1 MRDVRDDEGTER
13 FVSGA
18 GAGDGTTSM
27 NQGTF
32 DSVDGPMVPQRTAPD
47 ALSGTGPRSRRPGFA
62 PGSQVVVRDEQ
73 WLVKK
78 VADTKY
84 DGWMVEVTGVSAL
97 VRGMDAV
104 FYEKLD
110 HIEPIDP
117 DKTRLVPDSSPN
129 HRKARLYLEAV
140 IRKTALPQT
149 EHGLALVGN
158 FLMDQQT
165 HQLRPAELALSKENP
180 QPRVLIADVVGLG
193 KTLEIGIL
201 LAELIR
207 RGRGE
212 RILVVTPAHVL
223 EQFQRELWTRFSIPL
238 VRLDSTGI
246 QRIQQDIPAGRNPF
260 AYFKRAIISVDTLKS
275 DVYAHHLENTEWD
288 AVVIDESHNLVNRGT
303 KNNDLARLLAR
314 RSDAFVLAS
323 ATPHNGDAE
332 SFAELIGMLDEAAI
346 ADSSSYDVKD
356 LGHLYIRR
364 TKTDREV
371 RDSLKGEWADRG
383 PSSPVLAKA
392 TAKEEA
398 VLEEFAARWIP
409 RDPAAS
415 SVCVDSMV
423 AYNLLKA
430 FLSSHRAFQVSVA
443 ARTKILEK
451 PLKGRKGQD
460 PAQLEAA
467 RQIERKAIVDLARLA
482 NDLGDDDSSK
492 LEALVKVLEDIG
504 VGPGSETRV
513 VVFSERIPT
522 LKWLAETVPQRLG
535 FPRTTKLEQAE
546 EDSKPWKAYGGV
558 VEVMHGDATGE
569 EEQQRIVEEFGL
581 ATKPVRLLFTGD
593 VASEGV
599 NLHQQCSELIHYDLP
614 WSLIRIEQRNGRID
628 RYGQKENPRFRALV
642 LTSDVEWR
650 TDDTTGEP
658 LPLDDRLVGAK
669 LLAREE
675 EAHRIEGTAE
685 VVTGIYKAKEEE
697 DRLTR
702 DLIAGRT
709 VEESIKQS
717 SSTAGGGVK
726 AMLAKAMGNVGA
738 KKPTDDVP
746 RATVPSLFDTVGST
760 TATSDYFTEALRQV
774 CHPISPDIA
783 LKLRREGDGTIA
795 FQPPP
800 DLLHRLKALP
810 KSYLTEQ
817 EILPTANREARIRLT
832 FDKGLA
838 AKRLKVAREESDSQW
853 PNVSYVSDVHPV
865 LDWVTDKALAALR
878 HDEAFVL
885 AFDPDRDKAK
895 DIDPELPAAL
905 DGPVYLLQGIY
916 SNKAGRPTVVE
927 WMAVTGLPDTPR
939 TYRMDN
945 AFLAACRVGPSM
957 PGRAAPVNKDALQR
971 WVPAAVG
978 EARRFLEGREAE
990 YAQQIEA
997 VLAPFEKRVTE
1008 WKQAALFTAEARRS
1022 QKKKNDV
1029 NLTAD
1034 RRRTL
1039 IRSLRT
1045 SGAPLLRLLAVLE
1058 PLDATPVP
1066 PTTGSAAT
1074 DLPDAGETT
1083 AR

>member
-18 GAGDGTTSM
+18 GAGGGTVSEG
-27 NQGTF
+27 QGTF
-32 DSVDGPMVPQRTAPD
+32 DSVDGPVVRDRTSPD
-47 ALSGTGPRSRRPGFA
+47 ARSGVGPRSRRPGFA
-62 PGSQVVVRDEQ
+62 PGSQVLVRDEQ

-78 VADTKY
+78 VEPTRY
-84 DGWMVEVTGVSAL
+84 DGWMVEASGVSSL

-117 DKTRLVPDSSPN
+117 DRTRLVADPSPN

-165 HQLRPAELALSKENP
+165 HQLRPAELALSQENP

-260 AYFKRAIISVDTLKS
+260 AYFRRAIISVDTLKS

-288 AVVIDESHNLVNRGT
+288 AVVIDESHNLVNRNT
-303 KNNDLARLLAR
+303 KNNSLARLLAR

-332 SFAELIGMLDEAAI
+332 SFAELIGMLDDAAI
-346 ADSSSYDVKD
+346 ADPSSYDVKG
-356 LGHLYIRR
+356 LKHLYIRR

-383 PSSPVLAKA
+383 PSKPVIAKA
-392 TAKEEA
+392 TEKEEA
-398 VLEEFAARWIP
+398 VLAELAARWIP

-430 FLSSHRAFQVSVA
+430 FLSSHRAFQTSVA
-443 ARTKILEK
+443 ARAKTLEK
-451 PLKGRKGQD
+451 PLKGRKNQD

-467 RQIERKAIVDLARLA
+467 RQIERKAIVDLACLA
-482 NDLGDDDSSK
+482 DDLGDDDSSK
-492 LEALVKVLEDIG
+492 LDALVKTLEEIG
-504 VGPGSETRV
+504 VGPGSDTRV

-522 LKWLAETVPQRLG
+522 LKWLADTVPARLG
-535 FPRTTKLEQAE
+535 FPRTKQLEQGE
-546 EDSKPWKAYGGV
+546 KESKPWKAYGGV
-558 VEVMHGDATGE
+558 VEVMHADASGE

-599 NLHQQCSELIHYDLP
+599 NLHQQCNELIHYDLP

-628 RYGQKENPRFRALV
+628 RYGQKKNPRFRALV

-650 TDDTTGEP
+650 TDDVTGEP

-685 VVTGIYKAKEEE
+685 AVTGIYKAKEEE

-717 SSTAGGGVK
+717 SSTAGGGAK
-726 AMLAKAMGNVGA
+726 AMLARAMGNVGA
-738 KKPTDDVP
+738 KKPTDDIP
-746 RATVPSLFDTVGST
+746 RATVPSLFGTVGST
-760 TATSDYFTEALRQV
+760 TATSDYFDEALRQV
-774 CHPISPDIA
+774 CHPSTPDIA

-817 EILPTANREARIRLT
+817 EILPTANKEARIRLT

-838 AKRLKVAREESDSQW
+838 GKRLKVAREESDSQW

-885 AFDPDRDKAK
+885 AFDPDRDKAA

-927 WMAVTGLPDTPR
+927 WMAVTGLPDAPR

-957 PGRAAPVNKDALQR
+957 PGRAAPVNKDLLQS

-978 EARRFLEGREAE
+978 EARRFLEGREAA

-1058 PLDATPVP
+1058 PLAATPVP

>member
-1 MRDVRDDEGTER
+1 
-13 FVSGA
+13 
-18 GAGDGTTSM
+18 
-27 NQGTF
+27 
-32 DSVDGPMVPQRTAPD
+32 
-47 ALSGTGPRSRRPGFA
+47 
-62 PGSQVVVRDEQ
+62 
-73 WLVKK
+73 
-78 VADTKY
+78 
-84 DGWMVEVTGVSAL
+84 
-97 VRGMDAV
+97 
-104 FYEKLD
+104 
-110 HIEPIDP
+110 
-117 DKTRLVPDSSPN
+117 
-129 HRKARLYLEAV
+129 
-140 IRKTALPQT
+140 
-149 EHGLALVGN
+149 
-158 FLMDQQT
+158 
-165 HQLRPAELALSKENP
+165 
-180 QPRVLIADVVGLG
+180 
-193 KTLEIGIL
+193 
-201 LAELIR
+201 
-207 RGRGE
+207 
-212 RILVVTPAHVL
+212 
-223 EQFQRELWTRFSIPL
+223 
-238 VRLDSTGI
+238 
-246 QRIQQDIPAGRNPF
+246 
-260 AYFKRAIISVDTLKS
+260 
-275 DVYAHHLENTEWD
+275 
-288 AVVIDESHNLVNRGT
+288 
-303 KNNDLARLLAR
+303 
-314 RSDAFVLAS
+314 
-323 ATPHNGDAE
+323 
-332 SFAELIGMLDEAAI
+332 MLDEAAI

-356 LGHLYIRR
+356 LKHLYIRR

-383 PSSPVLAKA
+383 PSCPVLAKA

-398 VLEEFAARWIP
+398 VLEELAARWIP

-430 FLSSHRAFQVSVA
+430 FLSSHRAFQVSIA
-443 ARTKILEK
+443 ARTKTLEK

-492 LEALVKVLEDIG
+492 LEALVEVLKEIG
-504 VGPGSETRV
+504 VKPGSDTRV

-546 EDSKPWKAYGGV
+546 EGSKPWKAYGGV
-558 VEVMHGDATGE
+558 VEVMHGEATGD

-599 NLHQQCSELIHYDLP
+599 NLHQQCNELIHYDLP

-628 RYGQKENPRFRALV
+628 RYGQKKNPRFRALV

-650 TDDTTGEP
+650 TDETTGEP

-685 VVTGIYKAKEEE
+685 AVTGIYKAKEEE

-746 RATVPSLFDTVGST
+746 RATVPSLFGTVGST

-832 FDKGLA
+832 FDKRLA
-838 AKRLKVAREESDSQW
+838 AQRLKVAREESDSQW

-885 AFDPDRDKAK
+885 AFDPDLDKAA

-957 PGRAAPVNKDALQR
+957 PGRATPVNKDALQR

-978 EARRFLEGREAE
+978 EARRFLAGREAE
-990 YAQQIEA
+990 YTQQIEA

-1058 PLDATPVP
+1058 PLDASPLPHTDEP
-1066 PTTGSAAT
+1066 AAT

>member
-1 MRDVRDDEGTER
+1 MRNDEGAER

-18 GAGDGTTSM
+18 GAGGGTTAAG
-27 NQGTF
+27 QGTF
-32 DSVDGPMVPQRTAPD
+32 DAVDGSRFRERTAPE
-47 ALSGTGPRSRRPGFA
+47 ALSDADPRSGRPGFA
-62 PGSQVVVRDEQ
+62 PGSQVLVRDEQ

-104 FYEKLD
+104 FYDKLD

-165 HQLRPAELALSKENP
+165 HQLRPAELALSKDNP

-303 KNNDLARLLAR
+303 KNNGLARLLAR

-332 SFAELIGMLDEAAI
+332 SFAELIGMLDDAAI

-356 LGHLYIRR
+356 LKHLYIRR

-371 RDSLKGEWADRG
+371 RDSLKGVWADRG
-383 PSSPVLAKA
+383 PSKPVIAKA

-398 VLEEFAARWIP
+398 VLEELAAHWIP

-430 FLSSHRAFQVSVA
+430 FLSSHRAFQDSISSRNKTLA
-443 ARTKILEK
+443 K

-467 RQIERKAIVDLARLA
+467 RQVEQKAIVDLARLA

-492 LEALVKVLEDIG
+492 LEALVEVLKEIG
-504 VGPGSETRV
+504 VKPGSDTRV

-522 LKWLAETVPQRLG
+522 LKWLAETVPERLG
-535 FPRTTKLEQAE
+535 FPRSTKLAE
-546 EDSKPWKAYGGV
+546 EESKPWKAYGGV
-558 VEVMHGDATGE
+558 VEVMHGDSTGE
-569 EEQQRIVEEFGL
+569 QEQQRIVAEFGL

-599 NLHQQCSELIHYDLP
+599 NLHQQCNELIHYDLP

-628 RYGQKENPRFRALV
+628 RYGQKKNPRFRALV
-642 LTSDVEWR
+642 LTSDVKWR
-650 TDDTTGEP
+650 TDDTTHEP

-685 VVTGIYKAKEEE
+685 AVTGIYKAKEEE

-717 SSTAGGGVK
+717 SSTVGGGAK
-726 AMLAKAMGNVGA
+726 AMLARAMGNVGA

-746 RATVPSLFDTVGST
+746 RVTVPSLFGTVG
-760 TATSDYFTEALRQV
+760 TATATADYFDEALRQV

-783 LKLRREGDGTIA
+783 LKLRREGDGTLA

-817 EILPTANREARIRLT
+817 EILPTANKEARIRLT

-838 AKRLKVAREESDSQW
+838 GKRLKVAREESDSQW

-885 AFDPDRDKAK
+885 AFDADRDKAA

-927 WMAVTGLPDTPR
+927 WMAVTGLPDAPR
-939 TYRMDN
+939 THRMDN
-945 AFLAACRVGPSM
+945 AFLATCRVGPSM
-957 PGRAAPVNKDALQR
+957 PGRAALVNKDALQR
-971 WVPAAVG
+971 WVPAAVS

-990 YAQQIEA
+990 YTQQIEA
-997 VLAPFEKRVTE
+997 VLAPFEKRVAE

-1058 PLDATPVP
+1058 PLAAAPAP
-1066 PTTGSAAT
+1066 PTAGSAAT
-1074 DLPDAGETT
+1074 DLPDAGEAT